1 MAFLQIWE
9 TADRDN
15 LGYLTPETFSVALKL
30 IACAQHGCEVLE
42 PILSTGKR
50 KKERKKL
57 YVVIE
62 IVTQCHLSCTFA
74 TVRGVQSRR
83 NWGES

>member
-50 KKERKKL
+50 KKERKK
-57 YVVIE
+57 E
-62 IVTQCHLSCTFA
+62 IV
-74 TVRGVQSRR
+74 RGDRDSNAVSP
-83 NWGES
+83 